1 MNDENID
8 ILLYSFENMNIDKDI
23 LDLEY
28 FEDMMGRFSRYQ
40 KNYLDFVLFVRRMVP
55 YIEKMDSNVIIGDDV
70 KRLL

>member
-8 ILLYSFENMNIDKDI
+8 TLLYSFENMKINKEI

-28 FEDMMGRFSRYQ
+28 FEDMMDRFSRYQ

-55 YIEKMDSNVIIGDDV
+55 YIENMDSNVIIGDDV